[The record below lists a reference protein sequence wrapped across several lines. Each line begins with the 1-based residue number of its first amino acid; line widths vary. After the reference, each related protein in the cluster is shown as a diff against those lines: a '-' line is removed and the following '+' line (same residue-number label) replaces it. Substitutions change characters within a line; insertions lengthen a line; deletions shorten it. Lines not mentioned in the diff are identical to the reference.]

1 LQSLKKIRVAVAI
14 VMFLLAA
21 VVFLDFTGRVPSAYA
36 TFLGSLQLVP
46 AIARLF
52 TGLTIASFGFLFILL
67 LTIAFGRVYCS
78 TICPLGTLQD
88 IVIRLSGRM
97 RFRRWYRHE
106 SAPVAIHYALLGASA
121 IIVVAGS
128 MALVDLLEPF
138 SNFGRILTNL
148 GDPVL
153 VSVNN
158 ATAFILGRMRIFGL
172 YHMPLLHLQTMAV
185 VLSLVFLGV
194 LVYLSA
200 KHGRLF
206 CNLLCPAGA
215 LLSIVSRFSF
225 FKIAIVEE
233 RCTDCGFCEMVCK
246 ANCID
251 AESKNID
258 FHACVGCYN
267 CIDAC
272 PTVAMKFEGFGAKR
286 VTTTPASVDKR
297 RRAFFSAIVASA
309 STMLYPERAGAEDPV
324 AKVVSYDESRKTPVT
339 PPGAKNQSR
348 FSNLCTAC
356 HLCISVCPSQVIS
369 PSLFEYGLAGI
380 MQPRMNYNAAYCN
393 YECVLCTQVCPSGAL
408 LPLDVVAKK
417 EVQLGKTT
425 FVKDDCIVIT
435 KKKDCGACSEHCP
448 TKAVKMIPYEG
459 KLMLP
464 EINNEIC
471 VGCGACEHA
480 CPTTPRKAIYVVANT
495 VHQKAKKPQVQKLE
509 NPLELQK
516 DFPF

>member
-1 LQSLKKIRVAVAI
+1 MESLKKIRVVVAI
-14 VMFLLAA
+14 VVFVLAA
-21 VVFLDFTGRVPSAYA
+21 VVFLDFTGHVPSELP
-36 TFLGSLQLVP
+36 TVLGSLQLVP
-46 AIARLF
+46 ALVKLF
-52 TGLTIASFGFLFILL
+52 TGLTIASTGFLFVVL
-67 LTIAFGRVYCS
+67 LTVAFGRVYCS

-97 RFRRWYRHE
+97 RRRQWYSHKA
-106 SAPVAIHYALLGASA
+106 APVAIHYTLLAASA
-121 IIVVAGS
+121 ILAVAGS

-138 SNFGRILTNL
+138 SSFGRILTNL
-148 GDPVL
+148 GGPVL
-153 VSVNN
+153 VSLNN
-158 ATAFILGRMRIFGL
+158 ATAFMFGWLGIFGL
-172 YHMPLLHLQTMAV
+172 YHVPLLHMQTMAV
-185 VLSLVFLGV
+185 VLTLVFLGV
-194 LVYLSA
+194 LVFLSY

-215 LLSIVSRFSF
+215 LLSIVSRVSF

-251 AESKNID
+251 AESKRID
-258 FHACVGCYN
+258 FNACVGCFN
-267 CIDAC
+267 CIEAC
-272 PTVAMKFEGFGAKR
+272 PTVALKFEGFGSRKE
-286 VTTTPASVDKR
+286 PARPAPVNEP
-297 RRAFFSAIVASA
+297 RRAFFGAVVATA
-309 STMLYPERAGAEDPV
+309 SMMFLPRNNEGNEQAP
-324 AKVVSYDESRKTPVT
+324 KVVSYDESRRMPVT
-339 PPGAKNQSR
+339 PPGSRNQNR

-356 HLCISVCPSQVIS
+356 HLCISVCPPQVLS

-393 YECVLCTQVCPSGAL
+393 YECALCTQVCPSGAL

-417 EVQLGKTT
+417 EVQLGKAS
-425 FVKDDCIVIT
+425 FIKDDCIVIT
-435 KKKDCGACSEHCP
+435 KQKDCGACAEHCP
-448 TKAVKMIPYEG
+448 TKAVKMVPHEG

-464 EINNEIC
+464 ELNNDIC

-480 CPTTPRKAIYVVANT
+480 CPTTPRKAIYVVANA

-509 NPLELQK
+509 NPLESQK